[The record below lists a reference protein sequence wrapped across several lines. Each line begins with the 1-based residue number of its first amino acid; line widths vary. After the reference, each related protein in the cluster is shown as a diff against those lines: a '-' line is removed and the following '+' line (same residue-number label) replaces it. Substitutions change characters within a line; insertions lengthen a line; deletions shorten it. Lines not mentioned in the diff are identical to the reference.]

1 MNDGVTISTRELF
14 ELFPDQESA
23 RKYIELRL
31 WPEGPVCPRCGGMD
45 RIGVRKSGYYRCNP
59 CKWDFTVRTGTAF
72 GRSHVPLD
80 KWIHAMYLL
89 VTSRKGISSLQL
101 SKELSITQTSA
112 WFLLHRLREA
122 CGNDLE
128 VLRGT
133 VQIDETLIGGKKK
146 NKPLSKRTSV
156 GRGSAGKRIVIGMRE
171 VNGRT
176 KALPIESVSHKNI
189 RAAVTANVK
198 AGSMLHTDE
207 LPAYQMLRGEY
218 GHATVCHKD
227 SEYVRDGVTTNSIE
241 SVWAVMKR
249 GLHGVYHHAS
259 DKHLARYVNEF
270 TFRLNAGNVK
280 QHTLL
285 RINALVDACA
295 GKRITYKELTE

>member
-1 MNDGVTISTRELF
+1 MNDGVTISTRQLF
-14 ELFPDQESA
+14 ELFPDQEAA

-45 RIGVRKSGYYRCNP
+45 RIGVRKGGYYRCNP
-59 CKWDFTVRTGTAF
+59 CRWDFSVRTGTIF
-72 GRSHVPLD
+72 GRSHISLD

-101 SKELSITQTSA
+101 SKELSITQRSA

-122 CGNDLE
+122 CGNDL
-128 VLRGT
+128 VMLQGI
-133 VQIDETLIGGKKK
+133 VQIDETLVGGKKK
-146 NKPLSKRTSV
+146 NMSLSKRTKV
-156 GRGSAGKRIVIGMRE
+156 GRGSAGKRIVIGIRE
-171 VNGRT
+171 NGGRT
-176 KALPIESVSHKNI
+176 KAQPIESVSNENI

-280 QHTLL
+280 QHTIL

-295 GKRITYKELTE
+295 GKRITYKELTS